1 MAKLEASS
9 VVRTEER
16 NTVKWFIS
24 LFYLCFILYD
34 FLCNYIFPIFIMKN
48 STTSTSFMGPWFYIV
63 MVLLLPV
70 MYYVFQKNNEQSIKY
85 ICFSVYILLT
95 IIEDLGS
102 YLMHPRAY
110 ASGNIVELFAILFT
124 PMFVNTRF
132 FWFVVLGVLGKYLL
146 IGLVLQSI
154 TVVIPLISI
163 FLLSII
169 AYILLRHFK
178 RYVGVIKNSYDR
190 QLEALVKGVIATLEL
205 KDPYTRGHSERVAT
219 YALTL
224 AKETGRFK
232 ADELKEFYYACL
244 LHDIGKIHIPDHI
257 LTKPSRLTAEEFEV
271 IKTHPTV
278 GADAMKEVEGLQRGI
293 SVIRSHHERW
303 DGKGYPDQLKETEI
317 SLLARIT
324 AVADA
329 FDAMTSSR
337 SYRAALPLEE
347 AYKRIVEGKGTQ
359 FDPDLI
365 DLFKKVYPAW
375 KEIHQKLSCKKDMK
389 IFHEKEVK
397 V

>member
-1 MAKLEASS
+1 MKKMLINPTLES
-9 VVRTEER
+9 EEKQA
-16 NTVKWFIS
+16 TKWFVS
-24 LFYLCFILYD
+24 LFYSIFILYD
-34 FLCNYIFPIFIMKN
+34 FLSRYIFPNYIFKN
-48 STTSTSFMGPWFYIV
+48 GTDHTGFMGIWFYII
-63 MVLLLPV
+63 MMLLLPS
-70 MYYVFQKNNEQSIKY
+70 MYYILKKNNGKLIKY
-85 ICFSVYILLT
+85 ICFGVYILLT

-102 YLMHPRAY
+102 YLMYPRPY
-110 ASGNIVELFAILFT
+110 ASGNVVEVFAVLFT
-124 PMFVNTRF
+124 PIFVNTHF
-132 FWFVVLGVLGKYLL
+132 FWFVFLAVIGKYVLL
-146 IGLVLQSI
+146 GLVLKSV
-154 TVVIPLISI
+154 TVILAVISVL
-163 FLLSII
+163 FLAII
-169 AYILLRHFK
+169 AYILLKQFE
-178 RYVGVIKNSYDR
+178 RYVRVLKISYDR
-190 QLEALVKGVIATLEL
+190 QLESLVKGVIATLEL
-205 KDPYTRGHSERVAT
+205 KDPYTRGHSERVAA
-219 YALTL
+219 YALIL
-224 AKETGRFK
+224 AKDTEKFTS
-232 ADELKEFYYACL
+232 DELKEFYYACL

-257 LTKPSRLTAEEFEV
+257 LTKPSRLTNEEFEI

-278 GADAMKEVEGLQRGI
+278 GADAVKEVEGLQRGI

-375 KEIHQKLSCKKDMK
+375 KETHQKLSCKKDMK